1 MRKRTRKK
9 IGLGLA
15 AVWLCFCCLVM
26 LFITGCGLLTP
37 PTVYAG
43 QYFDM
48 KKDSKPIVQVGT
60 NGSQA
65 NAIHSPLGDVPLAG
79 DGQAAEADKENSIAK
94 SSGLFVNNTVG
105 DRSADVD
112 ATTALEMLKD
122 VQGSSAAQGQ
132 TTSKGDTSPATGG
145 AQTQTPTQTET
156 RTTNVPIS
164 VSQGGAN
171 SATSPAPQAQPVE

>member
-9 IGLGLA
+9 IGWGLA

-26 LFITGCGLLTP
+26 LFITGCGLITP

-65 NAIHSPLGDVPLAG
+65 NAIHAAIGAVEG
-79 DGQAAEADKENSIAK
+79 GEGQLAEADKNLQTAK
-94 SSGLFVNNTVG
+94 SSALFNNNTVG